1 MFDVLAGFYGTVVV
15 EVGREVAVTA
25 NLCSRIGEQQEAE
38 KGFKALFL
46 CVGAG
51 VGGTSGSVQASF
63 VGNSY
68 RRGVVAFGVG
78 ADMSDVA
85 HVMYRSIFGDV
96 IVIATFGKAL
106 AFVHGVEGFRG
117 EVACTTGCG
126 AVHHNQG
133 DVSLFNHCFLWVIFS
148 CVSGAGALN
157 IDYKARTVEIDGVVL
172 KEGDYI
178 SLNVIWK
185 LLIN

>member
-1 MFDVLAGFYGTVVV
+1 MV
-15 EVGREVAVTA
+15 EVGREVTVTA
-25 NLCSRIGEQQEAE
+25 NLCSAVGEQQEAE

-51 VGGTSGSVQASF
+51 VGGTSGSIQTSF

-78 ADMSDVA
+78 SDVGDVA
-85 HVMYRSIFGDV
+85 HVVYRSVFGDV
-96 IVIATFGKAL
+96 IVIATFGKTL

-117 EVACTTGCG
+117 EVACARGCG

-133 DVSLFNHCFLWVIFS
+133 DVSLFNHCFLWVIMWMIFS
-148 CVSGAGALN
+148 CVFLFYPPSVPLWGRRLSGEVLFPLAAG
-157 IDYKARTVEIDGVVL
+157 RSPSE
-172 KEGDYI
+172 EG
-178 SLNVIWK
+178 SGCSRRSCCTRA
-185 LLIN
+185 

>member
-25 NLCSRIGEQQEAE
+25 NLCSVVGEQQEAE

-51 VGGTSGSVQASF
+51 VGGTSGSIQTSF

-78 ADMSDVA
+78 SDVGDVA
-85 HVMYRSIFGDV
+85 HVVYCSVFGDV
-96 IVIATFGKAL
+96 IVIATFGKTL

-117 EVACTTGCG
+117 EVACARGCG
-126 AVHHNQG
+126 AVRTTIR
-133 DVSLFNHCFLWVIFS
+133 VMFL
-148 CVSGAGALN
+148 C
-157 IDYKARTVEIDGVVL
+157 
-172 KEGDYI
+172 
-178 SLNVIWK
+178 
-185 LLIN
+185 LIIVFCG

>member
-1 MFDVLAGFYGTVVV
+1 MV

-51 VGGTSGSVQASF
+51 IGGMSGSVQASF

-68 RRGVVAFGVG
+68 RRSVVAFGVG
-78 ADMSDVA
+78 ADMGDVA
-85 HVMYRSIFGDV
+85 HVMYCSVFGDV

-117 EVACTTGCG
+117 EVACATGCG

-133 DVSLFNHCFLWVIFS
+133 DVSLFNHCFLWVIMWMIFS
-148 CVSGAGALN
+148 CVFLFYPPFRPPLGETLVGGSALPPCRR
-157 IDYKARTVEIDGVVL
+157 AFP
-172 KEGDYI
+172 
-178 SLNVIWK
+178 
-185 LLIN
+185 